1 MPERNLRGRRIVLV
15 EDEYMLASELSDELA
30 DLGAIVLGPVGTLT
44 EALSLIGEQ
53 AEVDGGIIDMNLGG
67 EMAYEVADL
76 LIARG
81 VPLVLTTGYDLSAL
95 PPRFSHIA
103 RCEKPVD
110 LTRVMKALGS
120 VIAA

>member
-15 EDEYMLASELSDELA
+15 EDEYMLASELADELA
-30 DLGAIVLGPVGTLT
+30 ELGAVVLGPVGTLA
-44 EALSLIGEQ
+44 EALALIGAQ
-53 AEVDGGIIDMNLGG
+53 PQLDGGIIDMNLGG

-76 LIARG
+76 LIGRG

-95 PPRFSHIA
+95 PSRYSHVA

-110 LTRVMKALGS
+110 LTRVMKALGTA
-120 VIAA
+120 IDA